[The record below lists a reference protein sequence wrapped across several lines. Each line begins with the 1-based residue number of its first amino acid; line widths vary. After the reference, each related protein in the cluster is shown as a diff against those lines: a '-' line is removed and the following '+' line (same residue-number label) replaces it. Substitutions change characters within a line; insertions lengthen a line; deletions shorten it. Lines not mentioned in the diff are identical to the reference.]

1 MNRIEIKVRTGD
13 DKPELVSIHTFGVP
27 IIVNYEDIYGDSIAK
42 TKMYDYYNMRI
53 AIKDGTLILE
63 KEDIRHD

>member
-1 MNRIEIKVRTGD
+1 MNRVEINIRPGD

-27 IIVNYEDIYGDSIAK
+27 IIVNYKDIYGDSIVK
-42 TKMYDYYNMRI
+42 TKRYDYYNMRI
-53 AIKDGTLILE
+53 VIKDGNLILE